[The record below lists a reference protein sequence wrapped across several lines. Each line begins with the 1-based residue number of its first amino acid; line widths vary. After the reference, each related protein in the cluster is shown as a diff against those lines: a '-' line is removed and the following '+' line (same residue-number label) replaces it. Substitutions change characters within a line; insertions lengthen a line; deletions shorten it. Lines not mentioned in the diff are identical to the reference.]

1 MLSDNPKKNRS
12 KTRDRRHKQGQV
24 MGEREAGLHDL
35 GLKVGSSGQV
45 DGSGPIVGA
54 PVSGY
59 GDYAPITVRNHTV
72 PFDNAGLERNQSR
85 N

>member
-1 MLSDNPKKNRS
+1 MLSDNPKKNRPA
-12 KTRDRRHKQGQV
+12 TNGRLEQGQV

-35 GLKVGSSGQV
+35 GVKIGSSGQV
-45 DGSGPIVGA
+45 DGSGPIVSA